1 MNLNQE
7 FKKYTRKLC
16 AHYRETLRRRRRVR
30 SVTSNSQLVTIIYY
44 TLKKFIVHAF
54 YTVTSSCDGK
64 RFSLKKK
71 KEALSPFVPRSNL
84 SIFLKGFR
92 TTKPYT
98 RTIIGQ
104 RYSQK
109 KKRYESNFT
118 HFQKV
123 EKTDKLV
130 LLHTRMAIVVFLI
143 VLNRWNA
150 LVEIKTFNAHKMSQ
164 QWCRRLL
171 QPTAVKILISG
182 DYFTLFQKRRTLQQS
197 AVAWFLFCVNHMT
210 YNYRCTATA
219 A

>member
-16 AHYRETLRRRRRVR
+16 DHYRETLRRRRRVR

-71 KEALSPFVPRSNL
+71 KALSPFVPLSNL

-98 RTIIGQ
+98 RTIMGQ

-109 KKRYESNFT
+109 KKKGINQILHIFRRW
-118 HFQKV
+118 K
-123 EKTDKLV
+123 KLINSCSS
-130 LLHTRMAIVVFLI
+130 TRE
-143 VLNRWNA
+143 W
-150 LVEIKTFNAHKMSQ
+150 
-164 QWCRRLL
+164 RLL
-171 QPTAVKILISG
+171 
-182 DYFTLFQKRRTLQQS
+182 YF
-197 AVAWFLFCVNHMT
+197 
-210 YNYRCTATA
+210 
-219 A
+219 